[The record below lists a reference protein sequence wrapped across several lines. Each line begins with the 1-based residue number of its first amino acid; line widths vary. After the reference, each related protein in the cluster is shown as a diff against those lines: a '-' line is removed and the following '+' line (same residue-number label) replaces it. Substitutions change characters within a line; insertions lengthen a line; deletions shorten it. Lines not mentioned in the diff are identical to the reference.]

1 VEPSMLDR
9 SHPLTAF
16 ISRPDGF
23 SLLVAMLAGVAGI
36 LSLTSARSGT
46 LIGVL
51 ISVTTVPA
59 TANAAV
65 ALALGHTGIAA
76 GALQQLLTNLVGIL
90 TAGGL
95 VLLLGHR
102 VGRAP
107 RRAAGRTAGPVE
119 TRDEARPVG

>member
-1 VEPSMLDR
+1 MLDR

-16 ISRPDGF
+16 ISKPDGF

-59 TANAAV
+59 AGNTAV
-65 ALALGHTGIAA
+65 ALALGHSVIAVGALLQLLINLASILAA
-76 GALQQLLTNLVGIL
+76 GV
-90 TAGGL
+90 L
-95 VLLLGHR
+95 VLLLQR
-102 VGRAP
+102 WAGRGI
-107 RRAAGRTAGPVE
+107 RRAAGRTAGPVG
-119 TRDEARPVG
+119 TRDGARPVG